1 MDTTGFVAELSREEK
16 HKSRMIPMMLA
27 AAPGRT
33 GGDLSTLK
41 EESVGRDQESGFGW
55 VKMKSHPEAGCRE
68 SREEG

>member
-1 MDTTGFVAELSREEK
+1 METTGFVAELSVEEK
-16 HKSRMIPMMLA
+16 HKSRMITKTLA

-33 GGDLSTLK
+33 GGDLPTRK
-41 EESVGRDQESGFGW
+41 EESVGRVQESGFGR